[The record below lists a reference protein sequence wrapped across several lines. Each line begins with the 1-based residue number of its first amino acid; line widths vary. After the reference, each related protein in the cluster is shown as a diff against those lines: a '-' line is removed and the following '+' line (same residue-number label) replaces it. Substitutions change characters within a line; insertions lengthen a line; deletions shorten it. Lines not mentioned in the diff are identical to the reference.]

1 MKTDPEK
8 LGCFSSSKHFAAA
21 AAVVDIYHYHET
33 NKQKTKISF
42 SLVTTFF
49 HECNLWFG
57 SIFFLEQP
65 YENCTWEKK
74 FQLEQTINVFSVL
87 FLLIRCIFPGRLFP
101 PSLPQNAAA
110 TMAFCLS
117 SLSKFQILPVS
128 LCQPGVCVPG

>member
-57 SIFFLEQP
+57 SIFGAAV
-65 YENCTWEKK
+65 YENCTKGKK
-74 FQLEQTINVFSVL
+74 IPIGTDD
-87 FLLIRCIFPGRLFP
+87 
-101 PSLPQNAAA
+101 
-110 TMAFCLS
+110 
-117 SLSKFQILPVS
+117 
-128 LCQPGVCVPG
+128 